1 MPRWPQEPAA
11 KGSKKWL
18 QILVNERAD
27 LINTLLATSLQCVAE
42 SIRWRSPLEDDGY
55 AEYSDQEFVDRLE
68 VSLEHVPLKA
78 FWPRRGPHWD
88 ALASTGRG
96 DVILV
101 EAKAH
106 IPELVSTPTQA
117 SGGALAKIRRALGET
132 KASVGSHGQA
142 DWATCFYQYTNRL
155 AHLYLLRELNKLP
168 AYLLFVYFLNDKGMG
183 GPTTQLE
190 WEAAI
195 TLLKEFLGIRKRHS
209 LSAYVVRAFVDV
221 GVLKSAAA

>member
-1 MPRWPQEPAA
+1 MPRWAQGPAA
-11 KGSKKWL
+11 RGSKKWL
-18 QILVNERAD
+18 QILVNERTD
-27 LINTLLATSLQCVAE
+27 LINKLLATSLQGAAQ
-42 SIRWRSPLEDDGY
+42 SIRWRSPLRGDDY
-55 AEYSDQEFVDRLE
+55 AEYSDQEFVDRLD
-68 VSLEHVPLKA
+68 VSLEHVPLTA

-106 IPELVSTPTQA
+106 IPEMVSTPTQA
-117 SGGALAKIRRALGET
+117 SGRSRAKIRRALGET
-132 KASVGSHGQA
+132 KAFVGSHAQA

-155 AHLYLLRELNKLP
+155 AHLYLLRKLNKLP
-168 AYLLFVYFLNDKGMG
+168 AYLLFVYFLNDKEMG
-183 GPTTQLE
+183 GPTTKLE

-195 TLLKEFLGIRKRHS
+195 ALLEDFLGIRERHS

-221 GVLKSAAA
+221 DLLKSAAA